1 MIGNDI
7 IDLETAKRESNWKRN
22 RFLDKIFT
30 PQEQFLIL
38 NSDAPEIMVWNLWS
52 RKEAAYKIYN
62 RDTNISGY
70 FPTKLICF
78 YESPNLGTVSINN
91 NLYHTKTTITK
102 DYIHTVAV
110 SQKENLT
117 KIIKLDSDTK
127 ILKNQSIPYIIDPIT
142 KIVTPISRSHHGR
155 FIESVRIK
163 Q

>member
-38 NSDAPEIMVWNLWS
+38 NSDVPEIMVWNLWS

-62 RDTNISGY
+62 RDTNINGY

-78 YESPNLGTVSINN
+78 YESANLGTVSINN
-91 NLYHTKTTITK
+91 NLYHTKTIITK
-102 DYIHTVAV
+102 DCIHTVAV

-117 KIIKLDSDTK
+117 KIIKLDYNTK
-127 ILKNQSIPYIIDPIT
+127 IFKNQRLPYIIDTLT
-142 KIVTPISRSHHGR
+142 KNAIPISISHHGR
-155 FIESVRIK
+155 FIEAVRIK